1 MEGVLYIIN
10 YTLTEIGSDQVK
22 LHIILLQM
30 IFQRWHKI
38 VIVIMINWDPYGN
51 CLRLSVYE
59 NLFLPCI

>member
-38 VIVIMINWDPYGN
+38 VIVIMINWDP
-51 CLRLSVYE
+51 
-59 NLFLPCI
+59 